1 MLIKPGAMQ
10 NLTNR
15 TIFHLDMD
23 AFFAAVEQ
31 LDFPQYRGKP
41 VIVGADPLGG
51 RGRGVVS
58 TASYEARKFG
68 IHSALPISQAYRA
81 CPTGIFVRPRG
92 ARYLEISGQ
101 IMRLLYD
108 FTPLIAPIS
117 IDEAFM
123 DMTGSLKLFGDARTI
138 AIKVKQRIQDEIG
151 LTASV
156 GIAPNKFIAK
166 IASDLQ
172 KPDGLV
178 IVEAGKEKEFLAPLA
193 ISKMWGIGKKT
204 EPLFHRR
211 GIHTIGQ
218 LAGMTVDGLVK
229 IFGKVGMDYW
239 YLANG
244 IDPRPV
250 AVDEGVKS
258 ISKET
263 TFFEDTDDCQKLE
276 LVLFEIAEILGKS
289 LREKKLKARTITLKI
304 RLADFSTFTRSK
316 SLNNFTD
323 NSLEIRNTGLAL
335 FRHFDCAQMKVRLI
349 GLGVSQFDEELGEQL
364 TFFDESLP
372 QARNIDSLIDL
383 VEDRF
388 GKGMIKKATLMKSD
402 DIEE

>member
-1 MLIKPGAMQ
+1 MQ
-10 NLTNR
+10 NLANR

-51 RGRGVVS
+51 KGRGVVS

-68 IHSALPISQAYRA
+68 IHSAMPISQAYRS

-92 ARYLEISGQ
+92 HRYLEISEQ

-123 DMTGSLKLFGDARTI
+123 DLTGSLKLLGDARTI
-138 AIKVKQRIQDEIG
+138 AIKIKERIKTEIG
-151 LTASV
+151 LTASI
-156 GIAPNKFIAK
+156 GIAPNMFIAK

-178 IVEAGKEKEFLAPLA
+178 IVEPGNEKEFLAPLA

-204 EPLFHRR
+204 EPLFQRR
-211 GIHTIGQ
+211 GIFTIGQ
-218 LAGMTVDGLVK
+218 LASMTVDELVK
-229 IFGKVGMDYW
+229 LFGKVGMDYW

-244 IDPRPV
+244 IDSRPV
-250 AVDEGVKS
+250 ETGEERKS
-258 ISKET
+258 ISKEI

-304 RLADFSTFTRSK
+304 RLADFSTSTRRK
-316 SLNNFTD
+316 SLTNFTD
-323 NSLEIRNTGLAL
+323 NSEEIRNTGLAL
-335 FRHFDCAQMKVRLI
+335 FRHFNCGEMKVRLI
-349 GLGVSQFDEELGEQL
+349 GLGVSQFDEASGEQL
-364 TFFDESLP
+364 AFFDKTKP
-372 QARNIDSLIDL
+372 QSRNIDSLIDL

-388 GKGMIKKATLMKSD
+388 GKGMIKKATLIRSNPVD
-402 DIEE
+402 E

>member
-1 MLIKPGAMQ
+1 MQ

-15 TIFHLDMD
+15 IIFHLDMD

-41 VIVGADPLGG
+41 VIVGADPMGG

-68 IHSALPISQAYRA
+68 IHSAMPISQAYRA
-81 CPTGIFVRPRG
+81 CPTGVFVRPRG
-92 ARYLEISGQ
+92 SRYMEISEK

-117 IDEAFM
+117 IDEAFL
-123 DMTGSLKLFGDARTI
+123 DLTGSLKLFGDAKTI
-138 AIKVKQRIQDEIG
+138 AIKIKERIQQEIG
-151 LTASV
+151 LTASI
-156 GIAPNKFIAK
+156 GIAPNMFIAK

-178 IVEAGKEKEFLAPLA
+178 IVESGQEKEFLAPLA

-204 EPLFHRR
+204 EPLFHRQ
-211 GIHTIGQ
+211 GIYTIGQ
-218 LAGMTVDGLVK
+218 LAQKRVEDLVK
-229 IFGKVGMDYW
+229 LFGKVGVDYW

-250 AVDEGVKS
+250 ETGEERKS
-258 ISKET
+258 ISKEI

-276 LVLFEIAEILGKS
+276 LILFEIAEILGKS

-316 SLNNFTD
+316 SLKNFTD
-323 NSLEIRNTGLAL
+323 NSTEIRDTGVAL
-335 FRHFDCAQMKVRLI
+335 FRHFDCGTSKVRLI
-349 GLGVSQFDEELGEQL
+349 GLGVSQFDEETGEQL
-364 TFFDESLP
+364 TFLDATPP

-383 VEDRF
+383 VENRF
-388 GKGMIKKATLMKSD
+388 GKGMIKKATLIKSD
-402 DIEE
+402 HIEPE